1 MLKPH
6 TIARSIAVVR
16 VPPDRRR
23 LASAVVA
30 ATIPIYLEV
39 GKKRVFASALDWPG
53 WTRAGK
59 DENLAIE
66 ALLAYLPRYAIV
78 PKTARIDFPATAE
91 FKVVERVTGNAT
103 TDFGAPGIPASSD
116 TKALPVAE
124 AERIRALLAA
134 SWKVFD
140 KVISKAPAELRKGPR
155 GGGRDRDK
163 IADHIID
170 AESAYTTRLG
180 LKLRA
185 PKRDDAA
192 GGAATRKAILDAI
205 RSSAG
210 GPQAGEK
217 RWPPRYVARRMAWHL
232 LDHAWE
238 IEDRSS

>member
-1 MLKPH
+1 MLEVGGSRPSPPTNTLAGCCRRYASWRLRH
-6 TIARSIAVVR
+6 NRWRLARSSSGLGRRPFKPDTWVR
-16 VPPDRRR
+16 FPSPAPLLSFACPADRRG

-39 GKKRVFASALDWPG
+39 GRKRVFASALDWPG

-59 DENLAIE
+59 DEKLAIE

-78 PKTARIDFPATAE
+78 PKTARLAFPTAVE
-91 FKVVERVTGNAT
+91 LKVVERVTGNAT

-116 TKALPVAE
+116 TKALATAE
-124 AERIRALLAA
+124 AERICALLAA

-170 AESAYTTRLG
+170 
-180 LKLRA
+180 
-185 PKRDDAA
+185 
-192 GGAATRKAILDAI
+192 
-205 RSSAG
+205 
-210 GPQAGEK
+210 
-217 RWPPRYVARRMAWHL
+217 
-232 LDHAWE
+232 
-238 IEDRSS
+238 